1 MRSLSG
7 THVAL
12 IFIFAGVF
20 LYGCAMVVI
29 YGIIG
34 MDLRDSLFLPIS
46 DMAQITN
53 NHVKG

>member
-12 IFIFAGVF
+12 IFILTGVF
-20 LYGCAMVVI
+20 LCGCAMVVI

-34 MDLRDSLFLPIS
+34 IDVRDSLFLALRG
-46 DMAQITN
+46 DKA
-53 NHVKG
+53 KE

>member
-46 DMAQITN
+46 DKAQKIYII
-53 NHVKG
+53 